1 MKQKHIVKYVLH
13 LYDNDSIAVKLKFV
27 EGADVVDGVGGYS
40 KRGSKWGGV
49 VIKESLQ
56 KHVEIREKEKLLV
69 GVKE

>member
-1 MKQKHIVKYVLH
+1 M
-13 LYDNDSIAVKLKFV
+13 
-27 EGADVVDGVGGYS
+27 VDRVGGYS

-56 KHVEIREKEKLLV
+56 KHVEIKEKEKLLV